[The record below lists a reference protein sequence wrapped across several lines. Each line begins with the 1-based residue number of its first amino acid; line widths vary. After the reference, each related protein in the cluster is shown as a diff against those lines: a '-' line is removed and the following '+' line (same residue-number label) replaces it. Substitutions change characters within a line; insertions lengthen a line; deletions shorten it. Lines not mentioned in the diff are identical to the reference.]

1 MTKTYLSKSTFI
13 KGVQCEK
20 ALYLHKYNRE
30 LSDDITPQQQAVFSS
45 GTNVG
50 LLAQNLFPNG
60 IDSGPKD
67 YTQYFESFRHT
78 QELIDKGVQVIYEA
92 GFFYDNVMC
101 FVDILVKEHDGW
113 HAYEV
118 KSSTKVTD
126 TYVIDVSL
134 QYYVIKKS
142 GLDLANVS
150 IIHIDN
156 TYVRCGNLDIKKLF
170 NVVLLTESAVGN
182 QNYIKEKL
190 SDLYSMLSNNS
201 VPNIDIGPHCTSPY
215 DCSFK
220 GYCWKGL
227 PSYSIFDLSRLNK
240 KIKWNLYK
248 KGFVNIN
255 QIPIDTE
262 LSDNQKVEIDSYMNQ
277 TEIIHK
283 FKIREFINSLSDSL
297 FYLDFETYQPAVPN
311 FSNVK
316 PYQQIPFQYSAH
328 YKNTKELLHFEFL
341 AEDSVNDCR
350 EKFIEHLIH
359 DMQKDGDILVY
370 NIGFERSRLREL
382 MNIFPKY
389 KVPLQGIIDRMKDL
403 MIPFK
408 EKWYYTPSMKG
419 SYSIKNVLP
428 ALVPSLSYNHLEINN
443 GGLASVSFSTIHT
456 ISNKDRV
463 NFIRQNLLEY
473 CKMDTLAMVKIL
485 DVLRLV

>member
-1 MTKTYLSKSTFI
+1 MEKTYLSKSTFI

-30 LSDDITPQQQAVFSS
+30 LEDDITPQQQAIFAS

-50 LLAQNLFPNG
+50 LLAQNLFRDG
-60 IDSGPKD
+60 IDASPKD
-67 YTQYFESFRHT
+67 YAQYFESFKYT
-78 QELIDKGVQVIYEA
+78 QELINKGVEVIYEA
-92 GFFYDNVMC
+92 GFLYDNVMC

-126 TYVIDVSL
+126 TYVIDASL

-142 GLDLANVS
+142 GLDLANIS

-156 TYVRCGNLDIKKLF
+156 TYVRYGDLDIKKLF
-170 NVVLLTESAVGN
+170 NFVLLTESVIGN
-182 QNYIKEKL
+182 QKYIKDKL
-190 SDLYSMLSNNS
+190 SDLYNMLSKNS

-227 PSYSIFDLSRLNK
+227 PSYSVFDLSRLNK
-240 KIKWNLYK
+240 NTKWNLYK
-248 KGFVNIN
+248 KGFVNID
-255 QIPIDTE
+255 QIPIDVG
-262 LSDNQKVEIDSYMNQ
+262 LSDNQKIEIDSYMNQ

-283 FKIREFINSLSDSL
+283 FKIREFVDSLSDSL

-311 FSNVK
+311 FNNVK

-328 YKNTKELLHFEFL
+328 YENTQELLHFEFL
-341 AEDSVNDCR
+341 AKDSVNDCR
-350 EKFIEHLIH
+350 EQFIEHLID

-382 MNIFPKY
+382 MNVFPKY

-408 EKWYYTPSMKG
+408 EKWYYMPSMKG
-419 SYSIKNVLP
+419 SYSIKSVLP
-428 ALVPSLSYNHLEINN
+428 ALVPSLSYDHLEINN
-443 GGLASVSFSTIHT
+443 GGLASISFSNIHT
-456 ISNKDRV
+456 IASKDRV
-463 NFIRQNLLEY
+463 NVIRQNLLEY
-473 CKMDTLAMVKIL
+473 CKMDTLAMVKVL
-485 DVLRLV
+485 NVLRLV

>member
-1 MTKTYLSKSTFI
+1 MEKTYLSKSTFI

-30 LSDDITPQQQAVFSS
+30 LEDDITTQQQAIFAS

-50 LLAQNLFPNG
+50 LLAQNLFRDG
-60 IDSGPKD
+60 IDASPKD
-67 YTQYFESFRHT
+67 YTQYFESFKYT
-78 QELIDKGVQVIYEA
+78 QELINKGVEVIYEA
-92 GFFYDNVMC
+92 GFFYENVMC

-118 KSSTKVTD
+118 KSSTKVTH
-126 TYVIDVSL
+126 TYVIDASF
-134 QYYVIKKS
+134 QHYVIKKS
-142 GLDLANVS
+142 GLDLANIS

-156 TYVRCGNLDIKKLF
+156 TYVRYGDLDIKKLF
-170 NVVLLTESAVGN
+170 NFVLLTESAIAN
-182 QNYIKEKL
+182 QKYIKDKL
-190 SDLYSMLSNNS
+190 SDLYNMLSKNS

-240 KIKWNLYK
+240 KTKWNLYK

-255 QIPIDTE
+255 QIPIDVG
-262 LSDNQKVEIDSYMNQ
+262 LSDNQKIEIDSYMNQ

-283 FKIREFINSLSDSL
+283 FKIREFVDSLSDSL

-311 FSNVK
+311 FNNVK

-328 YKNTKELLHFEFL
+328 YENTQELLHFEFL
-341 AEDSVNDCR
+341 AEDSVNDSR
-350 EKFIEHLIH
+350 EQFIEHLID

-382 MNIFPKY
+382 MNVFPKY

-408 EKWYYTPSMKG
+408 EKWYYMPSMKG
-419 SYSIKNVLP
+419 SYSIKSVLP
-428 ALVPSLSYNHLEINN
+428 ALVPSLSYDHLEINN
-443 GGLASVSFSTIHT
+443 GGLASVSFSNIHT
-456 ISNKDRV
+456 IASKDRV
-463 NFIRQNLLEY
+463 NVIRQNLLEY

-485 DVLRLV
+485 NVLRLV